1 MPSKFSHRVVLTQY
15 SSLGLIDLPNSRHVA
30 YLNSCP
36 PPTSRAP
43 GTVSK
48 AQSDPNTA
56 SHAGNSNEN
65 IRQSS
70 VPGQIT
76 HVAPLGDPSERL
88 QIIGKR
94 IIIGTGVKSENGLST
109 SHPQGQEKKSST
121 STIRKSDRSTQWNSK
136 QFGIYSTNTSDSDS
150 KNSVTARHAPR
161 TVGSDTSSFETR
173 VWSPGIMESQ
183 YSSEVPQGASYVISI
198 AGDASGRASPVGKR
212 KPTC

>member
-1 MPSKFSHRVVLTQY
+1 MPSKFSHSVVLAQY
-15 SSLGLIDLPNSRHVA
+15 SSLGLIDLPNSQHVA
-30 YLNSCP
+30 YLDSCP

-43 GTVSK
+43 GAVSK
-48 AQSDPNTA
+48 PQSDPNTA

-76 HVAPLGDPSERL
+76 HVSALGDPSERL
-88 QIIGKR
+88 QIIGKSV
-94 IIIGTGVKSENGLST
+94 IIGTGVKSENGPST
-109 SHPQGQEKKSST
+109 SQPQGQEKKSST
-121 STIRKSDRSTQWNSK
+121 STIRKSDRSTQWNSTRS
-136 QFGIYSTNTSDSDS
+136 GIYSTDASDSDS

-161 TVGSDTSSFETR
+161 PVDSDTSFETC
-173 VWSPGIMESQ
+173 VWSPRIMESQ
-183 YSSEVPQGASYVISI
+183 YSPEVPQGASYVVSI